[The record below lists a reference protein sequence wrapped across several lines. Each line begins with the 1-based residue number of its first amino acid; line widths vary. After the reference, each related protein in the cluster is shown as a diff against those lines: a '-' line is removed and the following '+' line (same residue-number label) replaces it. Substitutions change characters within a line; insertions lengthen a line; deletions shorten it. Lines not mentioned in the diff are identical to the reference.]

1 MNNKARPKVRAQIH
15 PRALAIVSKYCP
27 VPEGYTDDGAPRF
40 TGIPNAAWEQLSH
53 DRHYRELLDILA
65 TDYPT
70 FAALVQ
76 KIWAKRVGRL
86 VPFIFNKTQVLAWER
101 MQARVAAGKTIFMI
115 FFKARQMGIS
125 TLVNGMA
132 HWHIWRLPDIEVALV
147 GHEKPLVFSFV
158 DRLRIFHE
166 ELPQVDG
173 IKRSLRMQGKNARV
187 PRDEMWYNE
196 TRAKISTVVAKNAQA
211 RGRSCPHYHLAEYAF
226 YDENAPD
233 LLSSIMPQ
241 LPAAGT
247 PARLQCTLIVEST
260 PNGKNWFYDL
270 WRTQSENPR
279 SDWDCCFLPWM
290 VLDDE
295 YSLDPPADYHWNN
308 ERRAWANELGH
319 IRYQVDGKSEI
330 TLAQLYWY
338 EDTLA
343 SECEGNQD
351 RMDREYPSDPE
362 TAFLLRS
369 RGIFRDDMRYLQ
381 STVTESEQRCVDAWK
396 YRGIQLKD
404 KTRFVRG
411 ELEYKIPDNPFGRTQ
426 PSLADLRLKPVFLFK
441 ESGDLI
447 VWEPPHPEHE
457 YVIGMDVAAGT
468 FAGDYSVAEVL
479 DVTQGRQVAE
489 LQYKKSPEDFTDDC
503 VALGYWYNIALL
515 YPEINSIGSVCMKR
529 AAQLWHYPR
538 QGREEKWDEIGTKP
552 HKYGHYTTH
561 ESKQIM
567 VSFFKH
573 VVEERYLAIASSGL
587 LAEMSTFVEKADGD
601 FEGDNGAHDD
611 RVMAMA
617 LALAVIRQSP
627 RMLAGFSQKPHEVKP
642 PDAVASMINTAPRAE
657 EHPRIPQEVRAL
669 LDGTSN
675 TAIAANPIDDSLEVL
690 SVPSNPIRGLGIDL
704 PW

>member
-1 MNNKARPKVRAQIH
+1 
-15 PRALAIVSKYCP
+15 
-27 VPEGYTDDGAPRF
+27 
-40 TGIPNAAWEQLSH
+40 
-53 DRHYRELLDILA
+53 
-65 TDYPT
+65 
-70 FAALVQ
+70 
-76 KIWAKRVGRL
+76 
-86 VPFIFNKTQVLAWER
+86 
-101 MQARVAAGKTIFMI
+101 
-115 FFKARQMGIS
+115 
-125 TLVNGMA
+125 MA
-132 HWHIWRLPDIEVALV
+132 HWHIWRLHDIEVALV
-147 GHEKPLVFSFV
+147 AHEKPLVYSFV

-166 ELPQVDG
+166 ELPHVAG
-173 IKRSLRMQGKNARV
+173 IRRTLRMQGKNARV
-187 PRDEMWYNE
+187 PRDEMYYTE

-233 LLSSIMPQ
+233 LLAAIMPQ

-260 PNGKNWFYDL
+260 PNGKNWFFDL
-270 WRTQSENPR
+270 WHTQSENER
-279 SDWDCCFLPWM
+279 SDWDCVFLPWM

-295 YSLDPPADYHWNN
+295 YSVDPPADYTWNKD
-308 ERRAWANELGH
+308 RRARAKALGH
-319 IRYQVDGKSEI
+319 IREGVDGKSEI

-338 EDTLA
+338 DDTLA

-381 STVTESEQRCVDAWK
+381 ATVTESEQRCADAWK
-396 YRGIQLKD
+396 YRGVILD
-404 KTRFVRG
+404 PKTRFVRG
-411 ELEYKIPDNPFGRTQ
+411 ELEYKTPDNPFGRKT
-426 PSLADLRLKPVFLFK
+426 PTHDELRLKPKFLFK
-441 ESGDLI
+441 PGGELY

-468 FAGDYSVAEVL
+468 FAGDYSCAEVL

-489 LQYKKSPEDFTDDC
+489 LHYKRSPEDFTDDC
-503 VALGYWYNIALL
+503 IALGYWYNTALL

-529 AAQLWHYPR
+529 AKQVWFYPR
-538 QGREEKWDEIGTKP
+538 LGREEKWDEIGTKP
-552 HKYGHYTTH
+552 NKYGHYTTF

-573 VVEERYLAIASSGL
+573 VVEERYLAIASNGL
-587 LAEMSTFVEKADGD
+587 LAECSTFVENGDGD
-601 FEGDNGAHDD
+601 FGGDNGAHDD

-617 LALAVIRQSP
+617 LALAVVRQSP
-627 RMLAGFSQKPHEVKP
+627 RMLAGFSQAPHEVKP
-642 PDAVASMINTAPRAE
+642 PDAVASMINTAPRPEA
-657 EHPRIPQEVRAL
+657 HPRIPQEVRNL

-675 TAIAANPIDDSLEVL
+675 TAIPAAPIDDDGFDILA
-690 SVPSNPIRGLGIDL
+690 VPSNPIRGLGIDL

>member
-1 MNNKARPKVRAQIH
+1 VNNKARPKVRAQID
-15 PRALAIVSKYCP
+15 PRALAIISKYTTI
-27 VPEGYTDDGAPRF
+27 PEGYTEDGAPTF
-40 TGIPNAAWEQLSH
+40 TGLGPAEWQRIAA
-53 DRHYRELLDILA
+53 DKHYQELLAILS

-101 MQARVAAGKTIFMI
+101 LQARVANRKPMFMI
-115 FFKARQMGIS
+115 YFKARQMGIS
-125 TLVNGMA
+125 TLVNGLA
-132 HWHIWRLPDIEVALV
+132 HWHIWRLHDIEVALV
-147 GHEKPLVFSFV
+147 AHEKPLVYSFL

-166 ELPQVDG
+166 ELPQVAG
-173 IKRSLRMQGKNARV
+173 ITRHLRQPSKEARV
-187 PRDEMWYNE
+187 PREEMFYRE
-196 TRAKISTVVAKNAQA
+196 TRSKIATVVAKNAQA

-226 YDENAPD
+226 YEKAGE
-233 LLSSIMPQ
+233 LLSAIMPQ

-260 PNGKNWFYDL
+260 PNGQNDFYEL
-270 WRTQSENPR
+270 WRAQSESER
-279 SDWDCCFLPWM
+279 SDWDCVFLPWM

-295 YSLDPPADYHWNN
+295 YSLEPPPGYGWTAD
-308 ERRAWANELGH
+308 RKARAQVLGH
-319 IRYQVDGKSEI
+319 IRAGVDGNATI

-338 EDTLA
+338 EDTLEA
-343 SECEGNQD
+343 ECEGNQD

-381 STVTESEQRCVDAWK
+381 ATRIESERRCVDAWK
-396 YRGIQLKD
+396 FRGVELPP

-411 ELEYKIPDNPFGRTQ
+411 TLEYKTPDNPFGRRQPTQ
-426 PSLADLRLKPVFLFK
+426 NELRLKPKFARK
-441 ESGDLI
+441 EGGDLC

-468 FAGDYSVAEVL
+468 FAGDYSCAEVL
-479 DVTQGRQVAE
+479 DVTEGRQVAE
-489 LQYKKSPEDFTDDC
+489 LHYRKSPEDFTDDC
-503 VALGYWYNIALL
+503 VALGYWYNTALL

-529 AAQLWHYPR
+529 AKQVWFYPR
-538 QGREEKWDEIGTKP
+538 LGREEKWDEIGVKP
-552 HKYGHYTTH
+552 HKYGHYTTF

-573 VVEERYLAIASSGL
+573 VVEQRYLAIASEGL
-587 LAEMSTFVEKADGD
+587 LAEMSTYIETGDGD
-601 FEGDNGAHDD
+601 FRGDGSAHDD
-611 RVMAMA
+611 RVAAMY
-617 LALAVIRQSP
+617 LALAVVRQSP

-642 PDAVASMINTAPRAE
+642 PDAVASMINTSPRPE
-657 EHPRIPQEVRAL
+657 PVPRIPQEVRAL

-675 TAIAANPIDDSLEVL
+675 IAIPAQPIDDGLDVL
-690 SVPSNPIRGLGIDL
+690 SVPANPIRGVGIDL

>member
-1 MNNKARPKVRAQIH
+1 
-15 PRALAIVSKYCP
+15 
-27 VPEGYTDDGAPRF
+27 VPEGYDDDGAPRF
-40 TGIPNAAWEQLSH
+40 TGIPPQAWEALTH
-53 DRHYRELLDILA
+53 DRAYSQLLDILA

-101 MQARVAAGKTIFMI
+101 MQARVAGRRPIFMI

-132 HWHIWRLPDIEVALV
+132 HWHVWRLADIEVALV
-147 GHEKPLVFSFV
+147 AHEKPLVYSFI

-166 ELPQVDG
+166 ELPDVPG
-173 IKRSLRMQGKNARV
+173 ITRHLRQPSKEARV
-187 PRDEMWYNE
+187 PREEMFYRE
-196 TRAKISTVVAKNAQA
+196 TRSKIATVVAKNAQA

-226 YDENAPD
+226 YDKAGE
-233 LLSSIMPQ
+233 LLSAIMPQ

-260 PNGKNWFYDL
+260 PNGQNDFYEL
-270 WRTQSENPR
+270 WRAQTESER
-279 SDWDCCFLPWM
+279 SDWDCVFLPWM

-295 YSLDPPADYHWNN
+295 YSVEPPADFTWTK
-308 ERRAWANELGH
+308 ERRERAKFLGH
-319 IRYQVDGKSEI
+319 IRELVDGKREI
-330 TLAQLYWY
+330 TLAQLFWY
-338 EDTLA
+338 EDTLEA
-343 SECEGNQD
+343 ECEGNQD

-381 STVTESEQRCVDAWK
+381 ATRVESESRCVTAWK
-396 YRGIQLKD
+396 YRGVELD
-404 KTRFVRG
+404 PKTRFVRG
-411 ELEYKIPDNPFGRTQ
+411 FLEYETPDNPFGRNM
-426 PSLADLRLKPVFLFK
+426 PELDKLKLKPKFIFK
-441 ESGDLI
+441 ATGDLI

-468 FAGDYSVAEVL
+468 FAGDYSVGEVL
-479 DVTQGRQVAE
+479 DITLGRQVAE
-489 LQYKKSPEDFTDDC
+489 LHYKRSPEDFTDDC
-503 VALGYWYNIALL
+503 VALGYWYNTALL

-529 AAQLWHYPR
+529 AKQIWFYPR
-538 QGREEKWDEIGTKP
+538 LGREEKWDEIGVKP
-552 HKYGHYTTH
+552 HKYGHYTTF

-573 VVEERYLAIASSGL
+573 VVEERYLAIASEGL
-587 LAEMSTFVEKADGD
+587 LAEMSTFIETGDGD
-601 FEGDNGAHDD
+601 FKGDGGSHDD

-617 LALAVIRQSP
+617 LALAVVRQSP
-627 RMLAGFSQKPHEVKP
+627 RMLAGFSSKPHEVKP
-642 PDAVASMINTAPRAE
+642 PDAVASMINTAPQADP
-657 EHPRIPQEVRAL
+657 HPRIPQEVRNL
-669 LDGTSN
+669 LEGTSN
-675 TAIAANPIDDSLEVL
+675 VAIPASPFNDDDASIL
-690 SVPSNPIRGLGIDL
+690 SVPANPIRGLGIDL